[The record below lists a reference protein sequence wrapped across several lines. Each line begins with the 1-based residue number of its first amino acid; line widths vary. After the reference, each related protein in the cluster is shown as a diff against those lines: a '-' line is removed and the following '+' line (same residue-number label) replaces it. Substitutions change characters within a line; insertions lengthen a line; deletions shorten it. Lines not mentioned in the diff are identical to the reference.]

1 MLPPWLGAGAYLAKQ
16 LVHLHGLYLRAAGG
30 AKNRGVSLGQGGHP
44 LLRFLGNAWLW
55 HMSVSAAAG
64 QASRGTAPSRCPHSP
79 PPAWACRTTLCP
91 PAVFPGWGGCGV
103 TIQYVGSEREGCC
116 PAETGALTLRPAPL
130 GLCDPDI
137 LTPLESWPISVST
150 GLSRAFVLSYSRQ
163 PSGRSPV
170 WQDGN

>member
-79 PPAWACRTTLCP
+79 PPSLGLQDYPLPTCSLPRLGR
-91 PAVFPGWGGCGV
+91 VWGHDPVCGV
-103 TIQYVGSEREGCC
+103 
-116 PAETGALTLRPAPL
+116 
-130 GLCDPDI
+130 
-137 LTPLESWPISVST
+137 
-150 GLSRAFVLSYSRQ
+150 
-163 PSGRSPV
+163 
-170 WQDGN
+170 